1 MTQDARIALSQLNR
15 SAVIRPAAY
24 GDVPAIVDAFT
35 VTNVSGGASQ
45 ITIHVVPAGDTPS
58 ADNCI
63 VKARGVAVNESYSVT
78 PMLGHVVESGA
89 AIWCVSVAGNALVL
103 FASGRVIT

>member
-1 MTQDARIALSQLNR
+1 MAITAQALIQPKYASTTLT
-15 SAVIRPAAY
+15 ADYTAA
-24 GDVPAIVDAFT
+24 AKTIVDAFT

-45 ITIHVVPAGDTPS
+45 ITVHVVPAGDAPS

-63 VKARGVAVNESYSVT
+63 VKTRAVAVNESYMVT
-78 PMLGHVVESGA
+78 PMLGQVVESGA